1 MKKLGLIAA
10 AAAVLA
16 LAGCNNGAQEVVN
29 VTKVTSENY
38 YDVSGSYVEK
48 LSYTDLDGTKVTRE
62 TSYTA
67 SDKSFA
73 TVSWIDDESIDTNRK
88 TYTISLKGLSYTQK
102 EQDGVKDG
110 KPTYKDVTYNNGSM
124 TYTIAKV
131 GDEFFLGDDLSRF
144 AGNDALGITKIEELD
159 LEDDEIALSYTYNG
173 DASKYADGVLTY
185 TVNFTLTKL

>member
-1 MKKLGLIAA
+1 MKKLGLVAA

-29 VTKVTSENY
+29 VTQITSENY

-73 TVSWIDDESIDTNRK
+73 IVSWTDDESIDTNRK
-88 TYTISLKGLSYTQK
+88 TYTISIQGLSYTLK
-102 EQDGVKDG
+102 VQDGVKDG
-110 KPTYKDVTYNNGSM
+110 KPTYKDVTYDSGKM
-124 TYTIAKV
+124 TYKIAKV
-131 GDEFFLGDDLSRF
+131 SDEFFLGDALSRF

-173 DASKYADGVLTY
+173 DASEYADGVLTY
-185 TVNFTLTKL
+185 SVNFTLTKL